1 MDVYGGRYFDI
12 ICLTVRL
19 DSLILW
25 QTIPETFGFRIRNS
39 SYLKEQQK
47 PFFDYEN
54 SLMEDVYFSKHQKR
68 KIIKM

>member
-1 MDVYGGRYFDI
+1 MDVYDGAYFDI
-12 ICLTVRL
+12 MCLTVR
-19 DSLILW
+19 S
-25 QTIPETFGFRIRNS
+25 TIPEIVGFRIKNS

-47 PFFDYEN
+47 VCFDYEN